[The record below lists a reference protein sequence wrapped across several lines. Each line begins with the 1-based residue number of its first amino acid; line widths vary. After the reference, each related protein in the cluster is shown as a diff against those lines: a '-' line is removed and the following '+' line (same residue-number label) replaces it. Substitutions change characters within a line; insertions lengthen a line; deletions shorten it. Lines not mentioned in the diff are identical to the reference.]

1 MAGVPLPNLTLAAPS
16 QSSASTPFNTPFAVG
31 GGATAGGLSPLVM
44 IAGLVAVVFLVMRK
58 K

>member
-1 MAGVPLPNLTLAAPS
+1 MAVPLPNLTLAAPS

-31 GGATAGGLSPLVM
+31 GGATAGGLSPIVM
-44 IAGLVAVVFLVMRK
+44 LGAVVAVLFLVMRK